1 MASAYRTLHGRH
13 RPETE
18 VMSHYAEASL
28 ARQFDGFLWFD
39 ETTAITPLNPEHR
52 QSDVP
57 DTYPFGL

>member
-1 MASAYRTLHGRH
+1 
-13 RPETE
+13 
-18 VMSHYAEASL
+18 MSHYAEASL